1 MPFRYSEVYGSRW
14 DVPKSKKRV
23 AKNLPIISII
33 YQQFWL
39 ATEVSVAWK
48 LANVIAIYKK
58 GQDPGNYRP
67 VILTLVLGNIMEQI
81 VLSVTTWHLQDN
93 QGNRP
98 SQYEFTKAGHV
109 WPTWPPSMT
118 SDTFIGWGK
127 GCAYYLN
134 KDFDLSPRAFSW
146 ANWLGWVHSSLTEKL
161 AGRPGPGSVGK
172 WSYIQ
177 LVAGHW
183 WGSPGLCIWARTF

>member
-1 MPFRYSEVYGSRW
+1 MSFRYSEVYGSRW
-14 DVPKSKKRV
+14 DVPKSKTRA
-23 AKNLPIISII
+23 AKTLPIISII
-33 YQQFWL
+33 QQFWL
-39 ATEVSVAWK
+39 TTEVSVAWK
-48 LANVIAIYKK
+48 LANVIPIYKN

-81 VLSVTTWHLQDN
+81 VLSVTTWHVQDN

-98 SQYEFTKAGHV
+98 SQHEFTKAGLV

-118 SDTFIGWGK
+118 SDMFTGWGK
-127 GCAYYLN
+127 GCACYLN

-146 ANWLGWVHSSLTEKL
+146 ENWHGWVHSSLTEKL
-161 AGRPGPGSVGK
+161 AGCPGPGSGGK
-172 WSYIQ
+172 WSDIQ